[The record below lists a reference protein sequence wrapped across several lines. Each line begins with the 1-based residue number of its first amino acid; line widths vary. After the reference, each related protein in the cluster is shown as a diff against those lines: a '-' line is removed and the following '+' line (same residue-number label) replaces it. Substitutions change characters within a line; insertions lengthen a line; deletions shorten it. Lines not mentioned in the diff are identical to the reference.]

1 MEGAPFSRSYL
12 VPGQRVGRFDLH
24 DAPPVR
30 YLAETPDHAIAETLS
45 AFRGTGF
52 VESYLRKEG
61 RPVALVEI
69 TLAASLVARIPD
81 CTDPRILSAL
91 GLRPDQLAHHD
102 RTLTQSVARALH
114 SRGTATAGP
123 AGLRWWSALT
133 GAWHTTVVFTDHERV
148 GEVSFGAPRILRPS
162 DPVLGT
168 ALTVLGIRR
177 R

>member
-1 MEGAPFSRSYL
+1 MN
-12 VPGQRVGRFDLH
+12 
-24 DAPPVR
+24 DAPPAR

-45 AFRGTGF
+45 GFRGTEF
-52 VESYLRKEG
+52 HESYLRKTG
-61 RPVALVEI
+61 HPLALVDV

-81 CTDPRILSAL
+81 CTDPKVLSSL

-102 RTLTQSVARALH
+102 RVLTQSVARALH
-114 SRGTATAGP
+114 AGATASAGP

-133 GAWHTTVVFTDHERV
+133 GAWHTTVVFTDHERSK
-148 GEVSFGAPRILRPS
+148 EVVFGSPQLLHAS
-162 DPVLGT
+162 DPVLGK

>member
-1 MEGAPFSRSYL
+1 M
-12 VPGQRVGRFDLH
+12 PGQRVGRFDLH

-30 YLAETPDHAIAETLS
+30 YLADTPEHAIAETLS
-45 AFRGTGF
+45 AFRGTDF
-52 VESYLRKEG
+52 RESYLRKEG
-61 RPVALVEI
+61 RPLALVGI

-102 RTLTQSVARALH
+102 RTLTQSVARDLH
-114 SRGTATAGP
+114 SRATAVAGP

-133 GAWHTTVVFTDHERV
+133 GAWHTTVVFTDHERR
-148 GEVSFGAPRILRPS
+148 GEVSFGAPQILRPS

>member
-1 MEGAPFSRSYL
+1 
-12 VPGQRVGRFDLH
+12 VPGQRVGRFDLN

-30 YLAETPDHAIAETLS
+30 YLADTPDHAIAETLS
-45 AFRGTGF
+45 GFRGTDF
-52 VESYLRKEG
+52 HESYLRKSG
-61 RPVALVEI
+61 YPLALVEV

-102 RTLTQSVARALH
+102 RTLTQPVARDLH
-114 SRGTATAGP
+114 SRATMTAGP

-133 GAWHTTVVFTDHERV
+133 GAWHTTVVFTDHERP
-148 GEVSFGAPRILRPS
+148 GEVGFGTPQILRPS

-168 ALTVLGIRR
+168 ALTVLGVRR

>member
-1 MEGAPFSRSYL
+1 M
-12 VPGQRVGRFDLH
+12 H

-30 YLAETPDHAIAETLS
+30 YLADTPEHAVAEALS
-45 AFRGTGF
+45 GFRSTDF
-52 VESYLRKEG
+52 RESYLRREG
-61 RPVALVEI
+61 RPLALVEI

-81 CTDPRILSAL
+81 CTEPKILSAL

-114 SRGTATAGP
+114 SRATPTAGP

-133 GAWHTTVVFTDHERV
+133 GAWHTTVVFTDHERP
-148 GEVSFGAPRILRPS
+148 GEVGIGTPQVLPSS
-162 DPVLGT
+162 DPVLGN